1 MKKIVRLTESD
12 LVRLVKKVIQENE
25 MDSEEKKLPFCL
37 GKTWPEVVAKIKTQK
52 IEGRFVFDSF
62 VEDMRYG
69 MDFLDVKNNKLGIN
83 PDGTWDYSVPF
94 GKGAWKGSNSGKW
107 KCEYKPGGG
116 ENSFGIR
123 LDKKI

>member
-69 MDFLDVKNNKLGIN
+69 MEFKDKNDNKLTIN
-83 PDGTWDYSVPF
+83 PDGTWEYGVPYG
-94 GKGAWKGSNSGKW
+94 GKGSWRGSNSGRW
-107 KCEYKPGGG
+107 KCDE
-116 ENSFGIR
+116 FGIR